1 MRTART
7 IADREAE
14 LAAGLPRLAPQ
25 QEAPR
30 PAPRQIPAEQ
40 DKAEKWPV
48 RISMKASRD
57 IAHDLEMARM
67 ADKIPPVTA
76 HPGHDRALAGGPG
89 AAGPGQQA
97 SQDVALIRICA
108 ST

>member
-1 MRTART
+1 MMTART

-14 LAAGLPRLAPQ
+14 LAAGLPRPAPQ

-30 PAPRQIPAEQ
+30 PAPRQMPAEQ
-40 DKAEKWPV
+40 DKAEKRPV

-67 ADKIPPVTA
+67 AGKIPPVTA
-76 HPGHDRALAGGPG
+76 LRAMI
-89 AAGPGQQA
+89 
-97 SQDVALIRICA
+97 ALWQGDPELRA
-108 ST
+108 RGSKPAKTLR